1 MMRCRLAQQQL
12 THRQRHN
19 LQRGW
24 RCQTL
29 TSRFLS
35 RPAASFR
42 QPLFMISSFSN
53 HSCRLVPS
61 LCSGPSRCFCA
72 WPGNARKRRNLTRPV
87 CRSFC
92 SSFLYLVSQQPSYP
106 RLHVS
111 VLTESCS
118 FWRNSPRDATVRPLV
133 SFICHGHGL
142 QPSSTL
148 LVRFKMPSVVAAHL

>member
-42 QPLFMISSFSN
+42 QPLFMISSCSN

-72 WPGNARKRRNLTRPV
+72 WPENARKRRNLPRPV

-106 RLHVS
+106 RLRELFLLAE
-111 VLTESCS
+111 LTQRCDGSTARKLYLS
-118 FWRNSPRDATVRPLV
+118 WAWIATVVYPIGA
-133 SFICHGHGL
+133 F
-142 QPSSTL
+142 
-148 LVRFKMPSVVAAHL
+148 